1 MAKVSLFD
9 EVGGLAT
16 LERVHKIFYDKIY
29 VHPWIGKFFE
39 GHNQVA
45 IEGRQTSFMMEKMGG
60 PKEYTGKPLTMS
72 HRQMYITEEL
82 FQVRKALLADALRE
96 FGLSEVLIDRWLKID
111 GAFKKHIVKN
121 SIEDFYKTTFRYEQR
136 VIIPKENIS

>member
-16 LERVHKIFYDKIY
+16 LERVHKIFYDKVY
-29 VHPWIGKFFE
+29 VHPWMGQFFE
-39 GHNQVA
+39 GHDQTA

-60 PKEYTGKPLTMS
+60 PKEYMGKPLAMS

-82 FQVRKALLADALRE
+82 FQVRKALLTDSLRE
-96 FGLSEVLIDRWLKID
+96 FGLSEELIPRWLKID
-111 GAFKKHIVKN
+111 SAFKKHIVKD
-121 SIEDFYKTTFRYEQR
+121 SIEDFYKTTFKFEQR
-136 VIIPKENIS
+136 EIIPKPN